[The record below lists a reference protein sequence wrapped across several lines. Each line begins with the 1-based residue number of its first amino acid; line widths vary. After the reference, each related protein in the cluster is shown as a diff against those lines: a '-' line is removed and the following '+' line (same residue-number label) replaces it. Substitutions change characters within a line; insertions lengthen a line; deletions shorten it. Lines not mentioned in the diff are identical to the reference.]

1 MCCQVSGKLIDNC
14 MCCQVSG
21 KLIDNCMCC
30 QVSDKLVDKERSLE
44 EEIQLRE
51 RVQLQWKQAERSV
64 EDLTMELQTAAQTKE
79 DLVKQLKQAQEKLL
93 DLESDLEEMQDNEQ
107 RWVSKHKR
115 AIEQTEQLQ
124 LKLIQQKDVN
134 EQLDN
139 EKSILERQLR
149 DLRVEVE
156 DLQHTRVHEDVITKT
171 ESRAKELEN
180 ALRVEE
186 RNKVVMNNT
195 ISKLE
200 RKINELSDQLE
211 EEHKM
216 AKEQKDLMSQRMR
229 SLKRQVNEAEEG
241 ASRREAQYRH
251 TLRELTEE
259 RETSARLQKQLLDQH
274 LQLKRK
280 ESTMTMR
287 QTLEDLRLDL
297 SVDEEDQTPPLPTA
311 SKA

>member
-1 MCCQVSGKLIDNC
+1 
-14 MCCQVSG
+14 
-21 KLIDNCMCC
+21 
-30 QVSDKLVDKERSLE
+30 
-44 EEIQLRE
+44 
-51 RVQLQWKQAERSV
+51 
-64 EDLTMELQTAAQTKE
+64 
-79 DLVKQLKQAQEKLL
+79 
-93 DLESDLEEMQDNEQ
+93 MQDSEQ
-107 RWVSKHKR
+107 RWASKNKR

-134 EQLDN
+134 EQLDS

-156 DLQHTRVHEDVITKT
+156 NLQHTRVHEDVITKT

-180 ALRVEE
+180 ALRAEE

-200 RKINELSDQLE
+200 RKNNELSDQLE

-229 SLKRQVNEAEEG
+229 SLKRQLNEAEEES
-241 ASRREAQYRH
+241 SRRDAQYRH
-251 TLRELTEE
+251 TQRELTEE
-259 RETSARLQKQLLDQH
+259 RETSNRLQKQLLDQH

-280 ESTMTMR
+280 ESTMAIR

-297 SVDEEDQTPPLPTA
+297 SVDEEDHEEDQTPPVPTA